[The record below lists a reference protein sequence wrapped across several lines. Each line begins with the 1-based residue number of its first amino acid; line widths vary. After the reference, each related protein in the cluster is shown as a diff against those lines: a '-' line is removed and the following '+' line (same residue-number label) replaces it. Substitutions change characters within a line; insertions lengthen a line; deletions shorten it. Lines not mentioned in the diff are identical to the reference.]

1 MKLITVRI
9 FTDVPQLN
17 LRLGGLVRPSAITE
31 GTDVNLECD
40 VRANPRVSE
49 TGWIRDGQSLSS
61 NHQQVIGN
69 QSLLLQKVSR
79 THRGSYSCTATNTE
93 GQGESNQLFLRVQC
107 K

>member
-1 MKLITVRI
+1 M
-9 FTDVPQLN
+9 
-17 LRLGGLVRPSAITE
+17 
-31 GTDVNLECD
+31 
-40 VRANPRVSE
+40 RANPRVSE
-49 TGWIRDGQSLSS
+49 TGWVRDGQPLSS

-79 THRGSYSCTATNTE
+79 EHRGSYSCTATNTE

>member
-1 MKLITVRI
+1 M
-9 FTDVPQLN
+9 PQLN

-31 GTDVNLECD
+31 GSDVHLECD

-49 TGWIRDGQSLSS
+49 TGWIRNGQQLSS

-79 THRGSYSCTATNTE
+79 THRGTYSCTATNTE

-107 K
+107 E